1 MGQQL
6 SSVSRETMEL
16 LREYEALV
24 LKWTKKINLV
34 SNGDAGQIWDRHI
47 VDSIQVYDLAPE
59 TGDWLDLGSGGGF
72 PGIVC
77 AIIAKERALE
87 RRFTLVDSDQRK
99 CAFLRTVAR
108 ELKLNVKVHA
118 SRVEALESQKSAV
131 LSARALGSLKSLLPY
146 MEQHLSPTGTALF
159 PKGVSWREEHAMAS
173 EVWSYH
179 LEAVTSTTNSD
190 AIILKIKELSRA

>member
-16 LREYEALV
+16 LREYEAMV

-34 SNGDAGQIWDRHI
+34 STGDAGQIWDRHI

-77 AIIAKERALE
+77 AIIAKKRAPT

-108 ELKLNVKVHA
+108 ELNLNVKVHA
-118 SRVEALESQKSAV
+118 SRVEALEPQEAAV
-131 LSARALGSLKSLLPY
+131 LSARALGSLISLMPY
-146 MEQHLSPTGTALF
+146 MKQHLSPTGVALF
-159 PKGVSWREEHAMAS
+159 PKGVSWKEEHAKAS
-173 EVWSYH
+173 ELWSYY
-179 LEAVTSTTNSD
+179 LEAVTSATNSD
-190 AIILKIKELSRA
+190 AIILKIRDLPHA